1 MDAITAFFTGHLV
14 YVYFFYGLAF
24 FSMGLVV
31 LLESGR
37 ASEFR
42 FARALLPLALFGLL
56 HGAHEWYEMFD
67 LFAAANGHIPGV
79 GEEAVRVALL
89 ASSFLCLV
97 AFGARLLP
105 RAEQRSLSGLQLVL
119 LLGIIWLVTVGIV
132 YLLYRP
138 PAKPLLVAADVLS
151 RYCLAIPGALLAA
164 WALLRERRDFH
175 ARGMSRYGQGLL
187 WAALAFLIYGVVG
200 QIFTRTSLVFP
211 SQTLNSTLF
220 LSTFGIPVQVL
231 RGLAAI
237 AIAFTLGAALR
248 AFEQES
254 RIRLARA
261 NKLRLEAQKDA
272 LEAQERRANEV
283 EMLNVQLQATAQELS
298 AMVEMARILTST
310 MDLGRL
316 LQSSL
321 ERIVHS
327 FEGARCS
334 LVSLRQLD
342 GRLKLAGVYHQAGA
356 PEQNTDLELIAAAAK
371 AVESEGPVGAG
382 WDGQF
387 GLLGA
392 DSFASGRSYR
402 TLGVP
407 LRAQKRTLGGLALAA
422 LWRETPLRAEQLNL
436 LNAFAQQIAT
446 SVENAQLYGML
457 QQREGELEDLVR
469 QLVNAQEGERQRIA
483 RELHDETGQ
492 KLTALA
498 MGLAA
503 VEANLS
509 SLRDAAQPL
518 LDASQPAGGPPG
530 DKQAVQ
536 QGLGRVL
543 QAQGSAASQVRN
555 LRGVVDQAIVELRK
569 VMTNLRPS
577 QLDDLGLVPT
587 LRWYLKEHAE
597 RHPELQVNLEA
608 GQLSRRLP
616 SNAETVLFRVV
627 QEALSNVVRHAQAT
641 EVTLTLTQ
649 GQNSVRLEVKD
660 NGVGFDAGAIAKP
673 AEAARASGWGLVGMR
688 ERVALVGGQFT
699 IQSQLSHGTRV
710 IVELPLQTTGRSE

>member
-14 YVYFFYGLAF
+14 YVFFFYGLAF
-24 FSMGLVV
+24 FAMGLVV

-56 HGAHEWYEMFD
+56 HGAHEWFEMFQ
-67 LFAAANGHIPGV
+67 LFAAAENGHVPGV

-89 ASSFLCLV
+89 VSSFLCLV

-105 RAEQRSLSGLQLVL
+105 HAEQRSLSGLKLVL
-119 LLGIIWLVTVGIV
+119 LLGIIWLVAVGVV

-138 PAKPLLVAADVLS
+138 PARALILSADVLS
-151 RYCLAIPGALLAA
+151 RYSLAIPGALLAA

-175 ARGMSRYGQGLL
+175 ARGMSLYGQALL
-187 WAALAFLIYGVVG
+187 WAGLAFLIYGVVG
-200 QIFTRTSLVFP
+200 QVFTRSSLVYP
-211 SQTLNSTLF
+211 SQTLNSALF
-220 LSTFGIPVQVL
+220 LRTFGIPVQVL

-237 AIAFTLGAALR
+237 AISFTLAAALR

-261 NKLRLEAQKDA
+261 NKLRLEAQKATLD
-272 LEAQERRANEV
+272 AQERRANEV
-283 EMLNVQLQATAQELS
+283 ETLNVQLQATAQELS
-298 AMVEMARILTST
+298 AMVEMARILAST
-310 MDLGRL
+310 VDLGRL

-334 LVSLRQLD
+334 LISLRQLD
-342 GRLKLAGVYHQAGA
+342 GRLKLAGVYRQPGA
-356 PEQNTDLELIAAAAK
+356 PDQSTDPELIAAAAK
-371 AVESEGPVGAG
+371 AVESGEPVGAG
-382 WDGQF
+382 WDGQIS
-387 GLLGA
+387 LLGP
-392 DSFASGRSYR
+392 DSFAGGRSYR

-407 LRAQKRTLGGLALAA
+407 LRAQERTLGGLALAA
-422 LWRETPLRAEQLNL
+422 LWQETPLRAEQLSL

-457 QQREGELEDLVR
+457 RQREGELEDLVR
-469 QLVNAQEGERQRIA
+469 QLVSAQEGERQRIA

-509 SLRDAAQPL
+509 ALRDG
-518 LDASQPAGGPPG
+518 SQPASRGPSGGPA
-530 DKQAVQ
+530 KQEE
-536 QGLGRVL
+536 LGRLL
-543 QAQGSAASQVRN
+543 QAQASAASLVHN
-555 LRGVVDQAIVELRK
+555 LRSVADQAIVELRR

-597 RHPELQVNLEA
+597 RHPELRVNLEA
-608 GQLSRRLP
+608 GRLTRHLP
-616 SNAETVLFRVV
+616 AGAETVLFRVV
-627 QEALSNVVRHAQAT
+627 QEALSNVVRHAHASQ
-641 EVTLTLTQ
+641 VTVKLTQ
-649 GQNSVRLEVKD
+649 EQNSVRLEVRD
-660 NGVGFDAGAIAKP
+660 DGIGFDAGAIGAP
-673 AEAARASGWGLVGMR
+673 AEQARASGWGLVGMR
-688 ERVALVGGQFT
+688 ERAALVGGQFT
-699 IQSQLSHGTRV
+699 IQSQVGHGTAV
-710 IVELPLQTTGRSE
+710 IVELPL

>member
-1 MDAITAFFTGHLV
+1 MGAIFAFFTDNLV
-14 YVYFFYGLAF
+14 YVFFLYGLAF
-24 FSMGLVV
+24 FAMGLVV

-42 FARALLPLALFGLL
+42 FARAMLPLALFGLL
-56 HGAHEWYEMFD
+56 HGAHEWYEMFQ
-67 LFAAANGHIPGV
+67 LFAAAKSGHVPGV
-79 GEEAVRVALL
+79 WEEAVRVALL
-89 ASSFLCLV
+89 AASFLCLV

-105 RAEQRSLSGLQLVL
+105 RAEERSLSGLQLVL
-119 LLGIIWLVTVGIV
+119 FLGVIWLVTVGIV

-138 PAKPLLVAADVLS
+138 PARALIISADVLS
-151 RYCLAIPGALLAA
+151 RYSLAIPGALLAT

-175 ARGMSRYGQGLL
+175 ARGMSRYGQALL
-187 WAALAFLIYGVVG
+187 WAGLAFLIYGVVG
-200 QIFTRTSLVFP
+200 QVFTRSSLVFP
-211 SQTLNSTLF
+211 SQILNSTLF
-220 LSTFGIPVQVL
+220 LQTFGIPVQVL
-231 RGLAAI
+231 RGLAAA
-237 AIAFTLGAALR
+237 AIAFTLAAALR

-261 NKLRLEAQKDA
+261 NKLRLEAQKAA
-272 LEAQERRANEV
+272 LDAQERRANEV
-283 EMLNVQLQATAQELS
+283 ETLNVQLQATAQELS
-298 AMVEMARILTST
+298 AMVEMARILAST

-334 LVSLRQLD
+334 LISLRQLD
-342 GRLKLAGVYHQAGA
+342 GRLKLAGVYRQPGA
-356 PEQNTDLELIAAAAK
+356 PDQSTDAELLAAAAK
-371 AVESEGPVGAG
+371 AVESEAPVGAD
-382 WDGQF
+382 WDG
-387 GLLGA
+387 GISALGA
-392 DSFASGRSYR
+392 ESFTGGRSYR

-407 LRAQKRTLGGLALAA
+407 LRAQERTLGGLALAA
-422 LWRETPLRAEQLNL
+422 LWQETPLRAEQLSL

-457 QQREGELEDLVR
+457 RQREGDLEDLVR

-509 SLRDAAQPL
+509 TLGDEVHSTGRA
-518 LDASQPAGGPPG
+518 PAGKPAEPVELSRAMQV
-530 DKQAVQ
+530 QA
-536 QGLGRVL
+536 G
-543 QAQGSAASQVRN
+543 ASSLVRN
-555 LRGVVDQAIVELRK
+555 LRSVADQAIVELRK

-587 LRWYLKEHAE
+587 LRWYLREHAE
-597 RHPELQVNLEA
+597 RHPDLRVTLEA
-608 GQLSRRLP
+608 GRLSRRLP

-627 QEALSNVVRHAQAT
+627 QEALSNVVRHAHAT
-641 EVTLTLTQ
+641 EVTVTLTQ
-649 GQNSVRLEVKD
+649 GQDSVRLEVQD
-660 NGVGFDAGAIAKP
+660 DGIGFDAGAIGAP
-673 AEAARASGWGLVGMR
+673 AAQARASGWGLVGMR
-688 ERVALVGGQFT
+688 ERAALVGGQFA
-699 IQSQLSHGTRV
+699 IQSQVGHGTRV
-710 IVELPLQTTGRSE
+710 VVELPLQKLDAGS